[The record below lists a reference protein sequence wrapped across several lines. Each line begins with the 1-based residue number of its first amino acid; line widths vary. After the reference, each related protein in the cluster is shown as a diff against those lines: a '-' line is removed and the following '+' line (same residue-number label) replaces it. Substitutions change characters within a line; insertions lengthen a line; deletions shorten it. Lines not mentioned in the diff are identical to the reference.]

1 MFFIFFYIMPIKPS
15 KPPIICTAIIS
26 LIYHWICL
34 EPTLISTI
42 WSSSPIGISDI
53 IHCFK
58 SLFCEI
64 ESYSSLCCFWNIGRS
79 FIDSLHD
86 YEHPHW
92 EHKYYNKN
100 FYQSETTKRFFLA
113 EFSIYVLHIK
123 NFKVNTECTL
133 AILFSFSREKKQ
145 IYLISNQFLLIFRV
159 IQSQQSAF
167 YFFSTSN
174 LYFLENW
181 DCAVSIWAS
190 SLARDWENWVV

>member
-42 WSSSPIGISDI
+42 WSPSPVSISDI
-53 IHCFK
+53 IHCFE

-64 ESYSSLCCFWNIGRS
+64 KSYCFLSCLWNIGCS
-79 FIDSLHD
+79 LIDSLHD
-86 YEHPHW
+86 YEHSHW

-100 FYQSETTKRFFLA
+100 FYQSETTKSFFLF

-133 AILFSFSREKKQ
+133 AILFPFSREIK
-145 IYLISNQFLLIFRV
+145 
-159 IQSQQSAF
+159 A
-167 YFFSTSN
+167 N
-174 LYFLENW
+174 LSDF
-181 DCAVSIWAS
+181 
-190 SLARDWENWVV
+190 